1 MSWIIKV
8 TSGNETASKVVL
20 FVVFTWRSVSSA
32 KLVIY
37 VDVMDNKSN
46 FGE

>member
-32 KLVIY
+32 KLVLTLEMVRLSI
-37 VDVMDNKSN
+37 
-46 FGE
+46 